1 MSKENLKQIYLTEEE
16 ASLIEIIR
24 KVLWG
29 SVEVIIKRGNIKVI
43 KKIVQVFD
51 FERDR
56 NNKSQG
62 GV

>member
-56 NNKSQG
+56 NNKGQG